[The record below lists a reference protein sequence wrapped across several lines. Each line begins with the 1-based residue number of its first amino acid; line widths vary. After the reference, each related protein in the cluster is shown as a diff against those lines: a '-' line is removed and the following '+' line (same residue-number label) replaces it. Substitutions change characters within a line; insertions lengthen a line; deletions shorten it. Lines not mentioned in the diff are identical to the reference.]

1 MSNDQHTTIGQRLRR
16 RAWSRA
22 GAVAAVVSTGPPR
35 RVLAYSTRLLLL
47 VAGSC
52 LIAASVAVTLWTD
65 LGPGPLDVFIGA
77 IQTRTG
83 LPLTVAV
90 WATVGSLILGAWA
103 LGRRPG
109 FGTLLSPFLIGPAL
123 QSVLAALEMFEAP
136 TLLIVRIAFQLV
148 AIGGIGIGAGAL
160 IVSGLGAGSGELL
173 ARAASDRVGHPESL
187 VRPMFEATWIIA
199 GVALGGP
206 AGLGTVLVAVFVG
219 PSVAWGYG
227 LVDRF
232 AVRSVQRLANTHEAI
247 VAHELQHA

>member
-90 WATVGSLILGAWA
+90 WATVGSL
-103 LGRRPG
+103 
-109 FGTLLSPFLIGPAL
+109 
-123 QSVLAALEMFEAP
+123 
-136 TLLIVRIAFQLV
+136 
-148 AIGGIGIGAGAL
+148 
-160 IVSGLGAGSGELL
+160 
-173 ARAASDRVGHPESL
+173 
-187 VRPMFEATWIIA
+187 
-199 GVALGGP
+199 
-206 AGLGTVLVAVFVG
+206 
-219 PSVAWGYG
+219 
-227 LVDRF
+227 
-232 AVRSVQRLANTHEAI
+232 
-247 VAHELQHA
+247 